1 MRGLFLAWA
10 ISFQLI
16 AIAQTSDKGVTSFKI
31 IPEILVKPIMGVMRI
46 SRDTIEFKIGN
57 HLDPATVKVEDLF
70 NHLIGF
76 QVTEEGRIFY
86 NGKEIE
92 AILID
97 GEPVAVFDYR
107 HIAKHLNAKM
117 FSSVELIK
125 HYQSNRFDHDFISN
139 DAVAVNLKMKRE
151 FGNKINADIGL
162 ELGTPNGWMGKTDI
176 SRLGARLKSIAGFSK
191 NANAE
196 RVLFSLAD
204 VSHVKSGVQH
214 PSDLVLHPLAAQGLP
229 FKKNYLSNNA
239 SDQLQST
246 FSIRIGSCQ
255 QLNVALDRISI
266 DQNFS
271 QSQQTVF
278 NSGVSFSRSEKRSTA
293 LSQFQSSRI
302 FKIQYVHDRLKNNR
316 GEYMIYLGDQRL
328 REILYDTV
336 SLVSSWTNRGLSSQ
350 SRNSI
355 YFSGG
360 EKLRIFNK
368 YVLKYSIEASS
379 NKFRRSIE
387 DMLVKSN
394 HLHFVQDFIL
404 SELSSSFRIRNNVF
418 QSGIRFLTEQRG
430 MNGLLHKRYA
440 FAEHQSRMGRK
451 FQFQTEAA
459 FGSAHLM
466 LKGDSYRDFIHQLK
480 GQLIYTKSMFNL
492 IHLQY
497 LSRRTIPEID
507 IWMTEALYQ
516 AYGRF
521 QYLIPPTDF
530 LLTRKIEIGK
540 SYHNVY
546 TGLQYRFN
554 SHYQL
559 VNNDIVHRIGFQSY
573 LMTDTMQFNGRNR
586 SFQMLGEGSIFL
598 HAYKVRLSAHYQ
610 FTSSSYLQAFM
621 GEAMPIRMINQSVK
635 ITAKTVWQKLFH
647 ADLSITA
654 NQSLS
659 VAGLAKNQFML
670 FHHRLNLKYKSWER
684 GLAGLQYQLIQPLQG
699 RLYSFMDIFLQI
711 QPSETFKVKLSGLN
725 LMDVRRYQQQY
736 IIGYGVQ
743 HVSTYLQGRNW
754 QIECSI
760 HF

>member
-162 ELGTPNGWMGKTDI
+162 ELGIPNGWMGKTDI

-191 NANAE
+191 NAHAE

-239 SDQLQST
+239 SDLLQST
-246 FSIRIGSCQ
+246 YSIRIGSCQ
-255 QLNVALDRISI
+255 QLNVALDRLNV

-271 QSQQTVF
+271 QRQETAF
-278 NSGVSFSRSEKRSTA
+278 NSGGNFSRSEKRSTA

-316 GEYMIYLGDQRL
+316 GDYMVYLGDQRL

-355 YFSGG
+355 YFSGE

-368 YVLKYSIEASS
+368 YVLEYSVEASS
-379 NKFRRSIE
+379 NKFRSNIE
-387 DMLVKSN
+387 DKLVKSN
-394 HLHFVQDFIL
+394 HLHFVQNFIL
-404 SELSSSFRIRNNVF
+404 SELSSSFRIR
-418 QSGIRFLTEQRG
+418 
-430 MNGLLHKRYA
+430 
-440 FAEHQSRMGRK
+440 
-451 FQFQTEAA
+451 
-459 FGSAHLM
+459 
-466 LKGDSYRDFIHQLK
+466 D
-480 GQLIYTKSMFNL
+480 
-492 IHLQY
+492 
-497 LSRRTIPEID
+497 
-507 IWMTEALYQ
+507 
-516 AYGRF
+516 
-521 QYLIPPTDF
+521 
-530 LLTRKIEIGK
+530 
-540 SYHNVY
+540 
-546 TGLQYRFN
+546 
-554 SHYQL
+554 
-559 VNNDIVHRIGFQSY
+559 
-573 LMTDTMQFNGRNR
+573 
-586 SFQMLGEGSIFL
+586 
-598 HAYKVRLSAHYQ
+598 
-610 FTSSSYLQAFM
+610 
-621 GEAMPIRMINQSVK
+621 
-635 ITAKTVWQKLFH
+635 
-647 ADLSITA
+647 
-654 NQSLS
+654 
-659 VAGLAKNQFML
+659 
-670 FHHRLNLKYKSWER
+670 
-684 GLAGLQYQLIQPLQG
+684 
-699 RLYSFMDIFLQI
+699 
-711 QPSETFKVKLSGLN
+711 
-725 LMDVRRYQQQY
+725 
-736 IIGYGVQ
+736 
-743 HVSTYLQGRNW
+743 
-754 QIECSI
+754 
-760 HF
+760 